1 MRILTYLILLI
12 SFSLINKFSL
22 KKDQNVHFEL
32 EIIITNIEN
41 PGNIFIAVY
50 NNALDFNSDDDSS
63 VRITY
68 PIKESVIKDS
78 FTKKITLKPGTY
90 AFKVYVDKN
99 YNNKFDFNFFGLP
112 KEQYGFSNDVMG
124 LFGPPNFQEASFK
137 LNSNRTIKTKMK

>member
-22 KKDQNVHFEL
+22 KKDQNLNFEL

-50 NNALDFNSDDDSS
+50 NNALDFNSDSS

-78 FTKKITLKPGTY
+78 FTKKITLKQGTY
-90 AFKVYVDKN
+90 AFKMECHREYTRDR
-99 YNNKFDFNFFGLP
+99 GS
-112 KEQYGFSNDVMG
+112 G
-124 LFGPPNFQEASFK
+124 A
-137 LNSNRTIKTKMK
+137 

>member
-22 KKDQNVHFEL
+22 KKDQNLNFEL
-32 EIIITNIEN
+32 EIIITNIEK

-78 FTKKITLKPGTY
+78 FTKKITLKQGTY

-112 KEQYGFSNDVMG
+112 KDVMG

>member
-22 KKDQNVHFEL
+22 KKDQNLNFEL

-78 FTKKITLKPGTY
+78 FTKKITLKRGIY

-99 YNNKFDFNFFGLP
+99 YNNKFDFNFFGFP
-112 KEQYGFSNDVMG
+112 KEQYGFSNDAMG
-124 LFGPPNFQEASFK
+124 VLGPPTFEEASFK
-137 LNSNRTIKTKMK
+137 LNSNTSIKTKMK